1 MSRADRRILRS
12 NLYPMIRHTIKSNK
26 FITSWKEALTM
37 MHYYSIPS
45 MGMPF
50 KEWLMTVFSLSSQE
64 VQSLLDCPAS
74 QTPNVLIEGKTY
86 V

>member
-12 NLYPMIRHTIKSNK
+12 NLYPMIKHTLKSNK
-26 FITSWKEALTM
+26 NITSWKEALTM
-37 MHYYSIPS
+37 MHYYSISSVGKPY
-45 MGMPF
+45 
-50 KEWLMTVFSLSSQE
+50 KEWLTSTFALTSQE

-74 QTPNVLIEGKTY
+74 QTPNVIIGGKAY